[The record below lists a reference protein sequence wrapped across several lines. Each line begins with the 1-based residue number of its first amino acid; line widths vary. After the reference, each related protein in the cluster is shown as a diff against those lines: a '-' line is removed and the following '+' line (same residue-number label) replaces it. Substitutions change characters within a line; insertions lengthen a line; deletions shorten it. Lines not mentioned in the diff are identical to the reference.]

1 MAVEVEKR
9 EGWVVWKEE
18 EEESGARL
26 LRVLLRAAARV
37 RSAIVGVVELRDW
50 KLRGERKWVS
60 DDDDDDESNILPPSL
75 TESTRPSY
83 HCNSRREKIRKQF
96 TTTTTTPTTTTT
108 KIC

>member
-1 MAVEVEKR
+1 MVVEVEKR

-50 KLRGERKWVS
+50 KLRGERK
-60 DDDDDDESNILPPSL
+60 
-75 TESTRPSY
+75 
-83 HCNSRREKIRKQF
+83 
-96 TTTTTTPTTTTT
+96 
-108 KIC
+108 